1 MERAHLLVDAQGRL
15 LPMMQWTR
23 GSFMLEALIAILI
36 VALGVLSTV
45 GLYARSVQHVDDA
58 KFRGEAAL
66 LASSLIGQ
74 MWLSDAHPEALSV
87 NFDSGSAGPGY
98 AEFAAMVAQRLPN
111 SVAPTVTVSAGPN
124 VSSSRV
130 DILIQWKHPGDNLD
144 PTLRKFAANATIGT
158 NKP

>member
-1 MERAHLLVDAQGRL
+1 VSPAFPLRVKAPRGPQ
-15 LPMMQWTR
+15 R

-36 VALGVLSTV
+36 VALGILGTV
-45 GLYARSVQHVDDA
+45 GLFARSVQQVDDA

-74 MWLSDAHPEALSV
+74 MWLSDAHTGPLTA
-87 NFDSGSAGPGY
+87 NFDSGGAGPGY
-98 AEFAAMVAQRLPN
+98 TEFAALVAQRLPN
-111 SVAPTVTVSAGPN
+111 SVAPTVTVTAGPN

-130 DILIQWKHPGDNLD
+130 EILIQWKHPGDTLD

-158 NKP
+158 NTP

>member
-1 MERAHLLVDAQGRL
+1 MSMSPARPRRVRIGRY
-15 LPMMQWTR
+15 PQR

-36 VALGVLSTV
+36 VALGVLGTV
-45 GLYARSVQHVDDA
+45 GLYARSVQQVDDA

-74 MWLSDAHPEALSV
+74 MWLSDAHQAALTA

-98 AEFAAMVAQRLPN
+98 TEFAAMVAQRLPN
-111 SVAPTVTVSAGPN
+111 SVAPTVTVTAGPN

-130 DILIQWKHPGDNLD
+130 DILMQWKHPGDVLD
-144 PTLRKFAANATIGT
+144 PTFRQFAANATIGT
-158 NKP
+158 NTP